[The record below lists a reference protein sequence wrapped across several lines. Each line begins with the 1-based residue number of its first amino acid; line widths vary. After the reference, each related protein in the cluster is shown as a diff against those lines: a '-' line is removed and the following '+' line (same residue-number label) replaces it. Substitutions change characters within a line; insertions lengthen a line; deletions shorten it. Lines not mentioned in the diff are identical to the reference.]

1 MEGGAIE
8 KKKAL
13 DIKQAE
19 VSVKK
24 VFLQDYISFEIFKV
38 LFD

>member
-24 VFLQDYISFEIFKV
+24 VFFARLYFFQNIQSFI
-38 LFD
+38 